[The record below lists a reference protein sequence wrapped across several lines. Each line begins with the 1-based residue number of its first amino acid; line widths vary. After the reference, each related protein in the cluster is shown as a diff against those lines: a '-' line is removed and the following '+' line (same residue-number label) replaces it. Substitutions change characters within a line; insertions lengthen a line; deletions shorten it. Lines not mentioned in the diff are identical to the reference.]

1 MEHYFT
7 ENPKSREIISEIK
20 VLAFGKSYDF
30 FTASGLFS
38 WKELD
43 KGSKLLLE
51 SVHIP
56 DCEHVLDLGCG
67 FGVIGIILALQHPHA
82 TFLLSDINARAVKV
96 SDMNIKRHH
105 LRNARA
111 IQSDGFKNI
120 AQSFDQI
127 LLNPPQTAGR
137 EVCLRL
143 IREAKDHLNQGG
155 KLTIVARHQ
164 KGGKTLAAY
173 MKEMYGNCEEGRK
186 SSGFRIYIS
195 VKKKS

>member
-7 ENPKSREIISEIK
+7 ENPKSREIISEIN
-20 VLAFGKSYDF
+20 VQAFGKSYDF

-51 SVHIP
+51 SADISGNARI
-56 DCEHVLDLGCG
+56 LDMGCG
-67 FGVIGIILALQHPHA
+67 FGAIGILLALQHPHA
-82 TFLLSDINARAVKV
+82 AFVLSDINTRAVKITAL
-96 SDMNIKRHH
+96 NIKRHH
-105 LRNARA
+105 LRNA
-111 IQSDGFKNI
+111 ITVQSDGFKNI
-120 AQSFDQI
+120 QGSFDQI

-143 IREAKDHLNQGG
+143 IRESKDHLNQGG

-164 KGGKTLAAY
+164 KGGKTLAVY
-173 MKEMYGNCEEGRK
+173 MKETYGNCEEGAK
-186 SSGFRIYIS
+186 KGGFRIYES
-195 VKKKS
+195 VKSP